1 MKILIF
7 SVLTVIFAINTF
19 AQDDFMRSSEVKVTK
34 SEPYEVVDSYAKRYF
49 TLSDGSVLS
58 IKNKGKKGN
67 AFIFQKFSGEQL
79 NEVSREVV
87 VVDIPGFN
95 LEYFV
100 ELGEK
105 LYMFYSVYDKPNK
118 TEQLFVQEVNQDGS
132 GFLGNE
138 KQLISV
144 SQKIAASYYAGMFS
158 AQGKFRI
165 DTSSDESYL
174 VIKYRL
180 MPEEKDDSKNNDV
193 LGMHVFDQ
201 ELNKVWGED
210 IEMPYLESMMR
221 TLDFTIDSK
230 GTGYFLIKKF
240 KEEVNRKNA
249 NDVDNQS
256 FAILEIK
263 DGAIQ
268 NEEEFDLGEF
278 LIDDVVMKE
287 NAEGS
292 VICAGY
298 YRKPK
303 AYGTE
308 GAFITTYSKGQLSDP
323 KFYEFTLDFIKLY
336 NNVSDRRAKKMEK
349 ADNED
354 RLALNNLYM
363 RNIVTMKDGSVALIG
378 EIFYITTYTDSKGN
392 THTTYHYNDV
402 IITKLRAD
410 GELDWMQ
417 KLYKRSTVESFRQ
430 FSSANNLY
438 VFFTSFG
445 PKEVD
450 GEVVEKKVAAY
461 VTAHKVDS
469 ETGEVKKL
477 YLFTR
482 GMIDGQKVYQYSLSR
497 IIPINENNWAVE
509 LYIKKKKD
517 MMFKLSFQD

>member
-1 MKILIF
+1 MNEI
-7 SVLTVIFAINTF
+7 S
-19 AQDDFMRSSEVKVTK
+19 RE
-34 SEPYEVVDSYAKRYF
+34 EVVI
-49 TLSDGSVLS
+49 G
-58 IKNKGKKGN
+58 
-67 AFIFQKFSGEQL
+67 
-79 NEVSREVV
+79 
-87 VVDIPGFN
+87 IPGFN

-132 GFLGNE
+132 GLNGNE
-138 KQLISV
+138 VQLLSV
-144 SQKIAASYYAGMFS
+144 PQKISPAYYVGYS

-165 DTSSDESYL
+165 DTSSDGSYFI
-174 VIKYRL
+174 IKYRL
-180 MPEEKDDSKNNDV
+180 QPEEKDDSKNNDI

-210 IEMPYLESMMR
+210 IQMPYLESMMR

-249 NDVDNQS
+249 NDVNNQS

-263 DGAIQ
+263 NGAIQ
-268 NEEEFDLGEF
+268 NEEEFDLGEN
-278 LIDDVVMKE
+278 LIEDVVMKE
-287 NAEGS
+287 NAGGS
-292 VICAGY
+292 IICAGY
-298 YRKPK
+298 YSTSKS
-303 AYGTE
+303 YGTE
-308 GAFITTYSKGQLSDP
+308 GAFITTYSNGQLSEP
-323 KFYEFTLDFIKLY
+323 KFYEFTLEFIKLY
-336 NNVSDRRAKKMEK
+336 NNVSERRAKKLEK
-349 ADNED
+349 ADNEG
-354 RLALNNLYM
+354 RLAMNNLYM
-363 RNIVTMKDGSVALIG
+363 RNIVTMKDGSIALIG

-402 IITKLRAD
+402 IITKLDAN

-417 KLYKRSTVESFRQ
+417 KLYKRSTSESFRQ
-430 FSSANNLY
+430 FSSENNLY

-450 GEVVEKKVAAY
+450 GEVVENKVAAY
-461 VTAHKVDS
+461 VTAHKIDS
-469 ETGEVKKL
+469 KSGEVKKL
-477 YLFTR
+477 FLFTR

-497 IIPINENNWAVE
+497 IIAINENNWAVE

-517 MMFKLSFQD
+517 RMFKLSFEE